1 MCRVAASDS
10 SRGGAQHPAPPF
22 PPYFQTKL
30 WPERVKQYYFFFG
43 DWAPPLSKGLDDQ
56 PPLISRSGA
65 GTGCYVLSVRNLLA
79 LPPPRGD
86 CSP

>member
-1 MCRVAASDS
+1 MRRVAASGR
-10 SRGGAQHPAPPF
+10 SRGGPA
-22 PPYFQTKL
+22 PYFQTKL
-30 WPERVKQYYFFFG
+30 WPERVKQYYFCFG
-43 DWAPPLSKGLDDQ
+43 DWALPLSKGLDDQ
-56 PPLISRSGA
+56 PPPLISRSGS